1 MAIRIG
7 YGDPDRLVS
16 YPDARCLSG
25 CSLPIRM
32 LLAYPGVADRCGCSL
47 PVRVL
52 LTDAGVVDR
61 LGCLLVS
68 GPCCADAS
76 QWLEL
81 NVSLD
86 RVVTH
91 QSRT

>member
-1 MAIRIG
+1 MVIRIG

-16 YPDARCLSG
+16 YPDARFLSG

-32 LLAYPGVADRCGCSL
+32 LLTYPDARFLSGVADRCGC
-47 PVRVL
+47 
-52 LTDAGVVDR
+52 
-61 LGCLLVS
+61 LLVS
-68 GPCCADAS
+68 GLCCAAVS

-81 NVSLD
+81 DVSLD

>member
-16 YPDARCLSG
+16 YPDARFLSG
-25 CSLPIRM
+25 CCLPIRVFV
-32 LLAYPGVADRCGCSL
+32 AYPGVRCLS
-47 PVRVL
+47 
-52 LTDAGVVDR
+52 GVVDR
-61 LGCLLVS
+61 CGCLLVS
-68 GPCCADAS
+68 GPCGAAVS

-81 NVSLD
+81 DVSLD